1 MTQYI
6 IRRVLGMIPLLII
19 LSMFIFVLIQLP
31 PGTYV
36 DALII
41 ELESQ
46 GQEVSR
52 EQVDALKARY
62 GLDAPLYMQYWRW
75 VSGFPRGDFGVS
87 FLFWGKSNIEIIGTY
102 LGWTVLLAVST
113 QIFIL
118 LAGIPIGV
126 YSATHKYSLGDNFF
140 TFLGFVGLSIPNFL
154 LALIL
159 MFVAYF
165 VFGIPA
171 LGGLF
176 SNQYL
181 DEPWSVGKFVDL
193 LQHLWIPIVVLGTAG
208 AAGIIRRMRGN
219 LLDVLNMQYISTARA
234 KGLRESIVIHK
245 HAVKNALA
253 PIIMAV
259 GMWFPDILSGSVIVS
274 IVLSLPT
281 LGPVLYRALLLQD
294 MYLAGTILFFQS
306 VLLLM
311 GNLIAD
317 LCLAWVDPRVEYD

>member
-1 MTQYI
+1 MGQYI
-6 IRRVLGMIPLLII
+6 VRRILGMIPLLVV
-19 LSMFIFVLIQLP
+19 LSIFIFVLIQLP
-31 PGTYV
+31 PGNFV

-46 GQEVSR
+46 GADVAR
-52 EQVDALKARY
+52 DQVDALKARY
-62 GLDAPLYMQYWRW
+62 GLDAPLYVQYWRW
-75 VSGFPRGDFGVS
+75 ISGFPKGDFGVS
-87 FLFWGKSNIEIIGTY
+87 FLFWGKPNLEIITTY
-102 LGWTVLLAVST
+102 LGWT
-113 QIFIL
+113 IL
-118 LAGIPIGV
+118 LALATQLFVLIVGIPIGV
-126 YSATHKYSLGDNFF
+126 YSATHKYSIGDHFF

-171 LGGLF
+171 LGGLY
-176 SNQYL
+176 SNEYL
-181 DEPWSVGKFVDL
+181 DAPWSLGKFIDL
-193 LQHLWIPIVVLGTAG
+193 LQHLWIPIVVLGLAG
-208 AAGIIRRMRGN
+208 TAGIIRRMRGN
-219 LLDVLNMQYISTARA
+219 LLDVLNMQYIATARA
-234 KGLRESIVIHK
+234 KGLREGVVIRK

-281 LGPVLYRALLLQD
+281 LGPVLYRALLQQD

-306 VLLLM
+306 VLLLF
-311 GNLIAD
+311 GNLLAD
-317 LCLAWVDPRVEYD
+317 ICLAWVDPRVEYD